1 MSEPVSTRSRG
12 LRSAEGRRGIFR
24 LAAPATFDQFGGK
37 GGHPFSLLAFS
48 VITRII
54 SVLSGYKL
62 TYAFM
67 ITFEPSQQ

>member
-1 MSEPVSTRSRG
+1 MGAPVSTRASVPRI
-12 LRSAEGRRGIFR
+12 AEWRCETLG